1 MKYILVLLFF
11 VNFTNAQS
19 DVKDIRKIFLLSSD
33 SQLKCSQL
41 NKMTS
46 EKVNES
52 PIYRSYNIV
61 SKIIESKYLIN
72 PLKKVKVFK
81 ENTKRLDSLLVIHPK
96 ILEIRFLRYSIQS
109 NAPKILGYT
118 NFVSEDYEFIMNN
131 ISYADEDLKKIIIS
145 FMSKFKHS

>member
-11 VNFTNAQS
+11 VNLTNAQS
-19 DVKDIRKIFLLSSD
+19 DVKEVRKIFLLSSD

-52 PIYRSYNIV
+52 PIYHSYNIV

-81 ENTKRLDSLLVIHPK
+81 ENTKRLDSLLVIYPK

-131 ISYADEDLKKIIIS
+131 ISYADEDLKKIIMS

>member
-131 ISYADEDLKKIIIS
+131 ISYADEDLKKIIMS

>member
-11 VNFTNAQS
+11 VNLTNAQS
-19 DVKDIRKIFLLSSD
+19 DVKEVRKIFLLSSD

-52 PIYRSYNIV
+52 PIYHSYNIV

-81 ENTKRLDSLLVIHPK
+81 ENTKRLDSLLVIYPK

>member
-72 PLKKVKVFK
+72 PLKKIKVFK

>member
-81 ENTKRLDSLLVIHPK
+81 ENTKRLDSLLVIYPK

-118 NFVSEDYEFIMNN
+118 NFVSEDYEFIMKN
-131 ISYADEDLKKIIIS
+131 ISYADEDLKKIIMS

>member
-11 VNFTNAQS
+11 VNLTNAQS
-19 DVKDIRKIFLLSSD
+19 DVKEVRKIFLLSSD

-52 PIYRSYNIV
+52 PIYHSYNIV

-81 ENTKRLDSLLVIHPK
+81 ENTKRLDSLLVIYPK

-118 NFVSEDYEFIMNN
+118 NFVSEDYEFIMKN
-131 ISYADEDLKKIIIS
+131 ISYADEDLKKIIMS